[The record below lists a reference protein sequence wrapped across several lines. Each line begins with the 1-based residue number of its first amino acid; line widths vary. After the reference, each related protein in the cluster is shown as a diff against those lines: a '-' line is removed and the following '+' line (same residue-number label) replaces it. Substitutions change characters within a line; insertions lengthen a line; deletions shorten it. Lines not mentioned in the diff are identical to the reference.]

1 MKLNIK
7 FSNKILRIEKQMF
20 CIRIEN
26 FEYTHPLTCC
36 FLLKLK
42 EKRKKEKN
50 RRAICCTTR
59 GRWGGGRV
67 WTGKWGVKWK
77 KRGTRKYIVQSATA
91 SNDLIF
97 LSRKTSFE
105 NCIWFV
111 LIISFEEPLSFHFRN
126 YSLKYCCTLCSI
138 YYPSLFP
145 SNSRPNTWPLRLNL
159 FVENVRLP
167 AVFSRC
173 AFVGLLFRDSS
184 CRAGAL
190 KCGACTA
197 QTLARALT

>member
-1 MKLNIK
+1 MLL
-7 FSNKILRIEKQMF
+7 FAKIE
-20 CIRIEN
+20 
-26 FEYTHPLTCC
+26 
-36 FLLKLK
+36 
-42 EKRKKEKN
+42 RKKKEREESQSNMLQYK
-50 RRAICCTTR
+50 
-59 GRWGGGRV
+59 WEGGGG
-67 WTGKWGVKWK
+67 WTGTLGVKWK